1 MFTKK
6 NNELALINDSMEYFA
21 QVVSAPAILD
31 RKKGIINPPPLAEQ
45 WWRYKGAKMCDF
57 GIIEMGGVGMV
68 QMFYLINVSCNPS
81 CWEQKLFLCLLRQ
94 HNFLKT
100 CFVFLKVKCNMF

>member
-6 NNELALINDSMEYFA
+6 NNELALINDSMEYVA

-45 WWRYKGAKMCDF
+45 
-57 GIIEMGGVGMV
+57 
-68 QMFYLINVSCNPS
+68 
-81 CWEQKLFLCLLRQ
+81 
-94 HNFLKT
+94 
-100 CFVFLKVKCNMF
+100 